1 MAEQFA
7 ETFKQALWTLEGER
21 DLEPLVALYAQDS
34 TTGNAV
40 TDKEFTGPE
49 GAREFWRDY
58 RGLFGDLRS
67 EFRNSI
73 EVDGRVALEWVTT
86 GTMDAD
92 GRDFSY
98 EGVSIIE
105 HDGAHVIRFRA
116 FFNSRDLNVRPEPIA
131 TEPTG

>member
-7 ETFKQALWTLEGER
+7 ETFKQALWQLELER
-21 DLEPLVALYAQDS
+21 DIEPLVALYAPDS

-40 TDKEFTGPE
+40 TDKEFSGPE

-58 RGLFGDLRS
+58 RGLFGDMRS

-73 EVDGRVALEWVTT
+73 EAGGRVALEWVTT
-86 GTMDAD
+86 GTMNVD
-92 GRDFSY
+92 GREFSY

-105 HDGAHVIRFRA
+105 HDGAHVSRFRA
-116 FFNSRDLNVRPEPIA
+116 FFNSRDLNLRVEPVA
-131 TEPTG
+131 VETQG